1 MALVSLDF
9 KKIFILIILLRFLY
23 SEPGSSIG
31 FCDFGSKYVSGWI
44 PTTLVA
50 ILTVITILSF
60 LYFFSTFLGGYGAR
74 LKIQLKEEFVQ
85 VAITIFLISSIV
97 LILKPSCDLLQ
108 NVGEI
113 LGQTGDPFQQ
123 SELYLQSLLI
133 KGINLYT
140 EGYLYEVR
148 FLILGKLA
156 QNVPKLEFWKWEA
169 GSKIAGLAISC
180 ESGATSTPFISLL
193 MTLDSILNALITV
206 AYSSFYFLLIIL
218 GFAKEYAFQII
229 LPIGIVCRVIPQT
242 RRASDF
248 FIALSIGLYI
258 FLPALLMM
266 NAYIASNIKSIQLET
281 PQSAKDLQDYLSPIS
296 QAFNALNIGISAI
309 NIFKV
314 FDFNQFLQEIAWYD
328 FFAFFML
335 GMDIALVTAFIETLG
350 NALSIGF
357 GSLTTRLREA
367 YAPG

>member
-1 MALVSLDF
+1 VALVFLNF
-9 KKIFILIILLRFLY
+9 KKIFISIILLRFLY
-23 SEPGSSIG
+23 SESGSSIG

-85 VAITIFLISSIV
+85 VVITIFLISSIV

-148 FLILGKLA
+148 FLILGKLV
-156 QNVPKLEFWKWEA
+156 QNVPNLEFWK
-169 GSKIAGLAISC
+169 ISC
-180 ESGATSTPFISLL
+180 ESGATSTPYINLL
-193 MTLDSILNALITV
+193 MTLDSIINALITV

-281 PQSAKDLQDYLSPIS
+281 PQSAKDLQDYLSPAS

-314 FDFNQFLQEIAWYD
+314 FNFNQFLQEIAWYD

-335 GMDIALVTAFIETLG
+335 GMDIALVTAFVETLG